1 METFEKIIEQY
12 TQSEVCMG
20 ELLANISADGM
31 MMGCGCGIVFL
42 ISFLINVLENLGVF
56 PQSITFLPFFSAGG
70 SCIIISYGLMGIVL
84 STYRYKNIY
93 PRHPETGFMSINSKV
108 KKAS

>member
-31 MMGCGCGIVFL
+31 SIEDAFELYIKAMNYAEKDEFYQLADREVNLLSAKNEDDKQPFKQL
-42 ISFLINVLENLGVF
+42 LDSLSIS
-56 PQSITFLPFFSAGG
+56 
-70 SCIIISYGLMGIVL
+70 
-84 STYRYKNIY
+84 
-93 PRHPETGFMSINSKV
+93 
-108 KKAS
+108 

>member
-31 MMGCGCGIVFL
+31 SIEDAFELYIKAMNYAEKDEFYQLADREVKL
-42 ISFLINVLENLGVF
+42 LTATNEDAKQPLKQLLDSLSIS
-56 PQSITFLPFFSAGG
+56 
-70 SCIIISYGLMGIVL
+70 
-84 STYRYKNIY
+84 
-93 PRHPETGFMSINSKV
+93 
-108 KKAS
+108 

>member
-31 MMGCGCGIVFL
+31 SIEDAFEL
-42 ISFLINVLENLGVF
+42 YINCLLYT
-56 PQSITFLPFFSAGG
+56 SD
-70 SCIIISYGLMGIVL
+70 SYAAFKFNG
-84 STYRYKNIY
+84 K
-93 PRHPETGFMSINSKV
+93 SK
-108 KKAS
+108 AL

>member
-31 MMGCGCGIVFL
+31 SIEDAFELYIKAMNYAEKDEFYQLADREVKLLTAKNEDDKHNCCKLEEVKTKNK
-42 ISFLINVLENLGVF
+42 NV
-56 PQSITFLPFFSAGG
+56 
-70 SCIIISYGLMGIVL
+70 
-84 STYRYKNIY
+84 
-93 PRHPETGFMSINSKV
+93 
-108 KKAS
+108 

>member
-31 MMGCGCGIVFL
+31 SIEETFNMPDKDIVEY
-42 ISFLINVLENLGVF
+42 LEK
-56 PQSITFLPFFSAGG
+56 Q
-70 SCIIISYGLMGIVL
+70 
-84 STYRYKNIY
+84 
-93 PRHPETGFMSINSKV
+93 
-108 KKAS
+108 

>member
-31 MMGCGCGIVFL
+31 
-42 ISFLINVLENLGVF
+42 
-56 PQSITFLPFFSAGG
+56 SIEDAFELYIKAMNYAEKDEFF
-70 SCIIISYGLMGIVL
+70 
-84 STYRYKNIY
+84 N
-93 PRHPETGFMSINSKV
+93 
-108 KKAS
+108 

>member
-31 MMGCGCGIVFL
+31 SIEDAFELYIKAMNYAEKDEFYQLADREVKFFTAKNEDDKQPL
-42 ISFLINVLENLGVF
+42 KQLLDSLSIS
-56 PQSITFLPFFSAGG
+56 
-70 SCIIISYGLMGIVL
+70 
-84 STYRYKNIY
+84 
-93 PRHPETGFMSINSKV
+93 
-108 KKAS
+108 

>member
-31 MMGCGCGIVFL
+31 SIEDAFELYILADREVKL
-42 ISFLINVLENLGVF
+42 LTAKNEDDKQPLKQLLDSLSIS
-56 PQSITFLPFFSAGG
+56 
-70 SCIIISYGLMGIVL
+70 
-84 STYRYKNIY
+84 
-93 PRHPETGFMSINSKV
+93 
-108 KKAS
+108 

>member
-31 MMGCGCGIVFL
+31 
-42 ISFLINVLENLGVF
+42 
-56 PQSITFLPFFSAGG
+56 SIEDAFELYLNSATLLQ
-70 SCIIISYGLMGIVL
+70 I
-84 STYRYKNIY
+84 
-93 PRHPETGFMSINSKV
+93 
-108 KKAS
+108 

>member
-31 MMGCGCGIVFL
+31 SIEDACELYIKAMNYAEKDEFYQLADREVKL
-42 ISFLINVLENLGVF
+42 LTAKNEDDKQPLKQLLDSLSIS
-56 PQSITFLPFFSAGG
+56 
-70 SCIIISYGLMGIVL
+70 
-84 STYRYKNIY
+84 
-93 PRHPETGFMSINSKV
+93 
-108 KKAS
+108 

>member
-31 MMGCGCGIVFL
+31 SIEDAFELYIKAMNYARENIKDSVQAAWFHCSHKATVKEL
-42 ISFLINVLENLGVF
+42 IEHFKSV
-56 PQSITFLPFFSAGG
+56 
-70 SCIIISYGLMGIVL
+70 
-84 STYRYKNIY
+84 
-93 PRHPETGFMSINSKV
+93 
-108 KKAS
+108 

>member
-31 MMGCGCGIVFL
+31 SIEDAFELYIKAMNYAEKDEFYQLADREVKL
-42 ISFLINVLENLGVF
+42 LTAKNEADKQPLKQLLDSLSIS
-56 PQSITFLPFFSAGG
+56 
-70 SCIIISYGLMGIVL
+70 
-84 STYRYKNIY
+84 
-93 PRHPETGFMSINSKV
+93 
-108 KKAS
+108 

>member
-31 MMGCGCGIVFL
+31 SVEDAFELYIKAMNYAEKDEFYQLADGEVKL
-42 ISFLINVLENLGVF
+42 LTAKSEDDKQPLKQLLDSLN
-56 PQSITFLPFFSAGG
+56 
-70 SCIIISYGLMGIVL
+70 
-84 STYRYKNIY
+84 
-93 PRHPETGFMSINSKV
+93 MS
-108 KKAS
+108 

>member
-31 MMGCGCGIVFL
+31 
-42 ISFLINVLENLGVF
+42 
-56 PQSITFLPFFSAGG
+56 SIEDAFELYIKAMN
-70 SCIIISYGLMGIVL
+70 YA
-84 STYRYKNIY
+84 
-93 PRHPETGFMSINSKV
+93 EKV
-108 KKAS
+108 KRTIKGNRVDVKKVLAFHVMSAKSDLPGSRIWVKIN